1 MGHGSWVTYIVPST
15 RQFPSWRLAILNA
28 STSACAVGSALACRR
43 LCPRAMI
50 SPSSTMTAPTG
61 TSPPAP
67 AARASSSA
75 ARMKESSQT
84 GMERHH
90 LFRSDSSIIASGTAS
105 GLIGLGLASAPRGG
119 SESCRQPRIRAGNA
133 HSGSKRTRTSN
144 PRFRRPMLYPLSYG
158 SSILTTRDE
167 DTEFSMRPSPRAPT
181 GLPPIARSISN
192 SRGTLYHFSV
202 SSPSSIP
209 KKRRRGRDSNPR
221 SRFIPTRRFS
231 KPVPSANSATSPG
244 FASPGIVTLA
254 SRCPDVI
261 ATSFQR
267 HTSLAVRHA
276 RHPADDTSSR
286 LFSFHQ
292 PGGGGGIRT
301 PGAFTRRFSRPLPS
315 TTRPLLRVPGG
326 KTRGSIE

>member
-1 MGHGSWVTYIVPST
+1 MKTRSSPCAHPLGHPPG
-15 RQFPSWRLAILNA
+15 FPQSREA
-28 STSACAVGSALACRR
+28 SRIPAAPYTISACL
-43 LCPRAMI
+43 
-50 SPSSTMTAPTG
+50 
-61 TSPPAP
+61 
-67 AARASSSA
+67 
-75 ARMKESSQT
+75 
-84 GMERHH
+84 
-90 LFRSDSSIIASGTAS
+90 
-105 GLIGLGLASAPRGG
+105 
-119 SESCRQPRIRAGNA
+119 
-133 HSGSKRTRTSN
+133 
-144 PRFRRPMLYPLSYG
+144 RPVRY
-158 SSILTTRDE
+158 R
-167 DTEFSMRPSPRAPT
+167 
-181 GLPPIARSISN
+181 
-192 SRGTLYHFSV
+192 
-202 SSPSSIP
+202 